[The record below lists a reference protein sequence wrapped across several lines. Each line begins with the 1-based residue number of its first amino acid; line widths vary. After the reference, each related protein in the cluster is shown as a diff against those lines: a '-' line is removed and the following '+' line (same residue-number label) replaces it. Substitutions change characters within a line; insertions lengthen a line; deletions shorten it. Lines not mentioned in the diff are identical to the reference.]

1 MLQEQHNSKTSEPGY
16 RVGSVWTD
24 LFAKLSGLKYQ
35 GKQILLTG
43 LVCAVLGIG
52 YSFLKKPVYLARVN
66 FVIEENKQELESISS
81 DDIDI
86 EVMST
91 EEDNEHCVYVKFSN
105 FADEESAE
113 EYAEFLAETL
123 PLLLF
128 ETTRMQ

>member
-1 MLQEQHNSKTSEPGY
+1 M
-16 RVGSVWTD
+16 
-24 LFAKLSGLKYQ
+24 
-35 GKQILLTG
+35 TG
-43 LVCAVLGIG
+43 EDK
-52 YSFLKKPVYLARVN
+52 SQP
-66 FVIEENKQELESISS
+66 ISS

-91 EEDNEHCVYVKFSN
+91 EEDTEHCVYVKFSN
-105 FADEESAE
+105 FADAESAE

>member
-1 MLQEQHNSKTSEPGY
+1 VT
-16 RVGSVWTD
+16 
-24 LFAKLSGLKYQ
+24 
-35 GKQILLTG
+35 
-43 LVCAVLGIG
+43 
-52 YSFLKKPVYLARVN
+52 
-66 FVIEENKQELESISS
+66 EENKQELISS

>member
-1 MLQEQHNSKTSEPGY
+1 MT
-16 RVGSVWTD
+16 
-24 LFAKLSGLKYQ
+24 
-35 GKQILLTG
+35 
-43 LVCAVLGIG
+43 
-52 YSFLKKPVYLARVN
+52 
-66 FVIEENKQELESISS
+66 EENKKELESISS

-113 EYAEFLAETL
+113 EYAQFLAETL

>member
-1 MLQEQHNSKTSEPGY
+1 M
-16 RVGSVWTD
+16 
-24 LFAKLSGLKYQ
+24 
-35 GKQILLTG
+35 
-43 LVCAVLGIG
+43 
-52 YSFLKKPVYLARVN
+52 
-66 FVIEENKQELESISS
+66 IEENKQEPESISS

>member
-1 MLQEQHNSKTSEPGY
+1 MT
-16 RVGSVWTD
+16 
-24 LFAKLSGLKYQ
+24 
-35 GKQILLTG
+35 
-43 LVCAVLGIG
+43 
-52 YSFLKKPVYLARVN
+52 
-66 FVIEENKQELESISS
+66 EENNQESESISS

-113 EYAEFLAETL
+113 AYAEFLAETL

>member
-1 MLQEQHNSKTSEPGY
+1 MT
-16 RVGSVWTD
+16 
-24 LFAKLSGLKYQ
+24 
-35 GKQILLTG
+35 
-43 LVCAVLGIG
+43 
-52 YSFLKKPVYLARVN
+52 
-66 FVIEENKQELESISS
+66 EENKQDPESISS

-113 EYAEFLAETL
+113 EYAQFLAETL

-128 ETTRMQ
+128 ETTRIQ

>member
-1 MLQEQHNSKTSEPGY
+1 
-16 RVGSVWTD
+16 
-24 LFAKLSGLKYQ
+24 
-35 GKQILLTG
+35 
-43 LVCAVLGIG
+43 
-52 YSFLKKPVYLARVN
+52 
-66 FVIEENKQELESISS
+66 VIEENKQEPESISS

>member
-1 MLQEQHNSKTSEPGY
+1 VT
-16 RVGSVWTD
+16 
-24 LFAKLSGLKYQ
+24 
-35 GKQILLTG
+35 
-43 LVCAVLGIG
+43 
-52 YSFLKKPVYLARVN
+52 
-66 FVIEENKQELESISS
+66 EENNQEPESISS

-91 EEDNEHCVYVKFSN
+91 EEDNENCVYVKFSN

-113 EYAEFLAETL
+113 EYAQFLAETL

>member
-1 MLQEQHNSKTSEPGY
+1 MT
-16 RVGSVWTD
+16 
-24 LFAKLSGLKYQ
+24 
-35 GKQILLTG
+35 
-43 LVCAVLGIG
+43 
-52 YSFLKKPVYLARVN
+52 
-66 FVIEENKQELESISS
+66 EENNQETESISS

-113 EYAEFLAETL
+113 EYASFLAETL

>member
-1 MLQEQHNSKTSEPGY
+1 VT
-16 RVGSVWTD
+16 
-24 LFAKLSGLKYQ
+24 
-35 GKQILLTG
+35 
-43 LVCAVLGIG
+43 
-52 YSFLKKPVYLARVN
+52 
-66 FVIEENKQELESISS
+66 EEDNRQSISS

-91 EEDNEHCVYVKFSN
+91 EEDTEHCVYVKFSN
-105 FADEESAE
+105 FADAEAAE